1 MLQWPASPKQS
12 DTPVATLAQ
21 RSLRVAERLREA
33 REARGLSYRQI
44 ADATKLST
52 RVVSALEDGRI
63 DMLPHGIYRRSIVRA
78 VSSEVGL
85 DPEQVLRAFL
95 AECPDELPMPGE
107 ATAVPG
113 PSTCGPRPRWRRAL
127 AMIGAVVP
135 LLAGVAYFG
144 SRPGAPAPEPPP
156 ALTPSGNVEAWRP
169 EIVPAGGFTEAPPLG
184 VRPLTMLITVSS
196 PCDLRVNA
204 DGRDVIAGRLDAGE
218 RLEVAFADTV
228 ELRGDNAGAVHF
240 SINGRAG
247 RLLGRPGE
255 PLSAR
260 VGRDDYD
267 LYLARR

>member
-1 MLQWPASPKQS
+1 M
-12 DTPVATLAQ
+12 ATLAQ
-21 RSLRVAERLREA
+21 RPLCVAERLREA

-52 RVVSALEDGRI
+52 RVVSALEDGRV
-63 DMLPHGIYRRSIVRA
+63 DVLPHGIYRRSIVRA
-78 VSSEVGL
+78 VSCEVGL

-95 AECPDELPMPGE
+95 AECPDELPMPGQ
-107 ATAVPG
+107 ATAAPD
-113 PSTCGPRPRWRRAL
+113 PSAAPARPRWRRAL

-144 SRPGAPAPEPPP
+144 SRPTARAPEPPP
-156 ALTPSGNVEAWRP
+156 ALSASGNVEAWRP

-184 VRPLTMLITVSS
+184 VRPVSMLITVSA
-196 PCDLRVNA
+196 PCELRVHA
-204 DGRDVIAGRLDAGE
+204 DGRQVIAGRLEAGE

-228 ELRGDNAGAVHF
+228 ELWGDNAGAVQF

-247 RLLGRPGE
+247 RLFGGPGE

-260 VGRDDYD
+260 IGRDDYD
-267 LYLARR
+267 IFLARH